1 KQIYLATGSNRNFKS
16 ISTNYQYMKNLKIAI
31 LGTRG
36 IPNHYGGFE
45 HISEYV
51 SAGLVKKGHS
61 VTVYNSHN
69 HPYTHGTWN
78 GVKIQH
84 CYDPEYLVGTAG
96 QFIYDFNCLMDVR
109 RKKFDVVLL
118 MGYTSCSIW
127 GKLYPKD
134 STIITNMDGL
144 EWKRSKYSKK
154 VQQFLKYPE
163 GLAVKYSQFY
173 ISDSRVIK
181 DYLEDKYDIHSQYI
195 PYGADVFSEQ
205 EREQIDVTSAKKEDY
220 FLLMA
225 RMEPE
230 NNIES
235 ILEGFNNSNSHRSFK
250 VLGDT
255 GNRFGQYIRHRFKN
269 DERIQFKGAIF
280 DTPKVRALQNN
291 SYLYFHGHS
300 VGGTNPSLL
309 EAMASEALIA
319 AHDNPFNKSVLHSDA
334 FYFSNANDVRQI
346 VETVQR
352 KENERLMVNNN
363 LRKIKSQF
371 NWESIVDQYE
381 KFILECYYKAKHG

>member
-1 KQIYLATGSNRNFKS
+1 
-16 ISTNYQYMKNLKIAI
+16 MKLRIAI

-51 SAGLVKKGHS
+51 SAGLVKRGHS

-69 HPYTHGTWN
+69 HPYKENSWN
-78 GVKIQH
+78 GVDIIH
-84 CYDPEYLVGTAG
+84 CYDPEYLLGAAG
-96 QFIYDFNCLMDVR
+96 QFVYDFNCLTDA
-109 RKKFDVVLL
+109 RKRKFDVILI
-118 MGYTSCSIW
+118 MGYTSSSVW
-127 GKLYPKD
+127 GKLYPQK
-134 STIITNMDGL
+134 SAIITNMDGL
-144 EWKRSKYSKK
+144 EWKRSKYSKP
-154 VQQFLKYPE
+154 VQKFLQYAEK
-163 GLAVKYSQFY
+163 LAVKNSQYY
-173 ISDSRVIK
+173 ISDSLVIK
-181 DYLEDKYDIHSQYI
+181 SYLTDKYGIDSKYI
-195 PYGADVFSEQ
+195 PYGADLFSEL
-205 EREQIDVTSAKKEDY
+205 EREQFDKTEALKEDY

-230 NNIES
+230 NNIET
-235 ILEGFNNSNSHRSFK
+235 ILEGFNNSNSPKKFK

-255 GNRFGQYIRHRFKN
+255 GNRFGKFITHKFKN
-269 DERIQFKGAIF
+269 DDRIQFKGSIF
-280 DTPKVRALQNN
+280 DTAKVRSLQNN

-319 AHDNPFNKSVLHSDA
+319 AHNNPFNKSVLHTDA
-334 FYFSNANDVRQI
+334 YYFSNASEVKDI

-352 KENERLMVNNN
+352 KEPERLMVNNN
-363 LRKIKSQF
+363 LHKIKYQF

-381 KFILECYYKAKHG
+381 EFALECYYNYNYERVISYQG

>member
-1 KQIYLATGSNRNFKS
+1 
-16 ISTNYQYMKNLKIAI
+16 MKNLKIAI

-51 SAGLVKKGHS
+51 SAGLVKRGHS

-69 HPYTHGTWN
+69 HPYTRDTWN
-78 GVKIQH
+78 GVNIKH
-84 CYDPEYLVGTAG
+84 CFDPEFMIGTAG
-96 QFIYDFNCLMDVR
+96 QFVYDLNCLVDAR
-109 RKKFDVVLL
+109 RQKFDVVLL
-118 MGYTSCSIW
+118 MGYTSSSVW
-127 GKLYPKD
+127 GRLYPQ
-134 STIITNMDGL
+134 SSAIITNMDGL
-144 EWKRSKYSKK
+144 EWKRSKYSKP
-154 VQQFLKYPE
+154 VQQFLKYAE
-163 GLAVKYSQFY
+163 KLAVKYSHFY

-181 DYLEDKYDIHSQYI
+181 EYLEDKYHINSQYI
-195 PYGADVFSEQ
+195 PYGADVYSEY
-205 EREQIDVTSAKKEDY
+205 EREQLTNGEAQKEDY

-230 NNIES
+230 NNIEA
-235 ILEGFNNSNSHRSFK
+235 ILEGFNNSNSHKQFK

-255 GNRFGQYIRHRFKN
+255 GNRFGKFIRHRFKN

-280 DTPKVRALQNN
+280 DNAKVRALQNN

-319 AHDNPFNKSVLHSDA
+319 AHNNPFNKSVLNTDA
-334 FYFSNANDVRQI
+334 YYFSDSEEVRYL
-346 VETVQR
+346 VETVRRAGNERVMIQNNRDKIAFQFSWEKIVDEYESFIVECYQR
-352 KENERLMVNNN
+352 KQHER
-363 LRKIKSQF
+363 
-371 NWESIVDQYE
+371 IVSYQ
-381 KFILECYYKAKHG
+381 G

>member
-1 KQIYLATGSNRNFKS
+1 MKS
-16 ISTNYQYMKNLKIAI
+16 LRIAI

-36 IPNHYGGFE
+36 IPNYYGGFE

-69 HPYTHGTWN
+69 HPYTADTWN
-78 GVKIQH
+78 GVTIKH

-96 QFIYDFNCLMDVR
+96 QFIYDLNCLMDA
-109 RKKFDVVLL
+109 RKQKFDVVLL

-127 GKLYPKD
+127 GRLYPKN

-144 EWKRSKYSKK
+144 EWKRSKYSKR
-154 VQQFLKYPE
+154 VQQFLKYAE
-163 GLAVKYSQFY
+163 KLAVKHSQFY

-181 DYLEDKYDIHSQYI
+181 QYLEDKYHVYSEYI
-195 PYGADVFSEQ
+195 PYGADVLSEI
-205 EREQIDVTSAKKEDY
+205 EREQLDAREAQKEDY

-230 NNIES
+230 NNIET
-235 ILEGFNNSNSHRSFK
+235 ILEGFNNSNSRRKFK

-255 GNRFGQYIRHRFKN
+255 SNRFGQYIRNKFNN

-319 AHDNPFNKSVLHSDA
+319 AHNNPFNKSVLHADA
-334 FYFSNANDVRQI
+334 FYFSNANEVQQL
-346 VETVQR
+346 VENVQR
-352 KENERLMVNNN
+352 KENEQMMVRNN
-363 LRKIKSQF
+363 LNKIAYQF
-371 NWESIVDQYE
+371 NWEKIIDEYE
-381 KFILECYYKAKHG
+381 AFIIECYKGAAYERIIAY

>member
-1 KQIYLATGSNRNFKS
+1 
-16 ISTNYQYMKNLKIAI
+16 MKLRIGI

-51 SAGLVKKGHS
+51 SAGLVERGHS

-69 HPYTHGTWN
+69 HPYTADTWN
-78 GVKIQH
+78 GVNIQH
-84 CYDPEYLVGTAG
+84 CYDPEYLIGAAG
-96 QFIYDFNCLMDVR
+96 QFVYDMNCIRDA
-109 RKKFDVVLL
+109 RKRNFDVVLI
-118 MGYTSCSIW
+118 MGYTSSSVW
-127 GKLYPKD
+127 GRLYPKN

-144 EWKRSKYSKK
+144 EWKRTKYSKP
-154 VQQFLKYPE
+154 VQQFLRYAEK
-163 GLAVKYSQFY
+163 LAVKHSNYY
-173 ISDSRVIK
+173 ISDSMVIRS
-181 DYLEDKYDIHSQYI
+181 YLAEKYAINSQYI
-195 PYGADVFSEQ
+195 PYGADMLTQ
-205 EREQIDVTSAKKEDY
+205 IEREQMDVKEALNEDY

-230 NNIES
+230 NNIEA
-235 ILEGFNNSNSHRSFK
+235 ILEGFNNSNSPRKFK

-255 GNRFGQYIRHRFKN
+255 GNRFGKFITHRFKN

-280 DTPKVRALQNN
+280 DNAKVRALQNN

-319 AHDNPFNKSVLHSDA
+319 AHDNPFNKSVLNADA
-334 FYFSNANDVRQI
+334 FYFSNANGVQQL
-346 VETVQR
+346 VENVQR
-352 KENERLMVNNN
+352 KDTERLMVRNN
-363 LRKIKSQF
+363 LKKIQYQF
-371 NWESIVDQYE
+371 SWEKVIEEYE
-381 KFILECYYKAKHG
+381 SFILECYDNLNYERVITRQR

>member
-1 KQIYLATGSNRNFKS
+1 
-16 ISTNYQYMKNLKIAI
+16 MKNLKIAI

-36 IPNHYGGFE
+36 VPNHYGGFE

-51 SAGLVKKGHS
+51 SAGLVKRGHS

-69 HPYTHGTWN
+69 HPYTADTWN

-84 CYDPEYLVGTAG
+84 CFDPEYLVGTAG
-96 QFIYDFNCLMDVR
+96 QFIYDFNCLMDAR

-127 GKLYPKD
+127 GRLYPKS

-154 VQQFLKYPE
+154 VQQFLKYAE
-163 GLAVKYSQFY
+163 KLAVKYSQFY
-173 ISDSRVIK
+173 ISDSKVIK
-181 DYLEDKYDIHSQYI
+181 DYLEDKYNIYSQYI

-205 EREQIDVTSAKKEDY
+205 EREQIDAASAQKEDY

-230 NNIES
+230 NNIET
-235 ILEGFNNSNSHRSFK
+235 ILEGFNNSNSPRSFK

-255 GNRFGQYIRHRFKN
+255 GNRFGKFIRHRFKN
-269 DERIQFKGAIF
+269 DERIQFKGSIF
-280 DTPKVRALQNN
+280 DTAKVRSLQNN

-319 AHDNPFNKSVLHSDA
+319 AHNNPFNKSVLNTDA
-334 FYFSNANDVRQI
+334 FYFSNSNEVQYL

-352 KENERLMVNNN
+352 KENEQKMVKNN
-363 LRKIKSQF
+363 LDKIAYQF
-371 NWESIVDQYE
+371 NWEKIIDEYE
-381 KFILECYYKAKHG
+381 TFIAACHESLNDERIIAY

>member
-1 KQIYLATGSNRNFKS
+1 
-16 ISTNYQYMKNLKIAI
+16 MKNLRIAI

-51 SAGLVKKGHS
+51 SAGLVKRGHS

-69 HPYTHGTWN
+69 HPYTADTWN
-78 GVKIQH
+78 GVNIKH
-84 CYDPEYLVGTAG
+84 CYDPEFRIGTAG
-96 QFIYDFNCLMDVR
+96 QFVYDLNCLMDA
-109 RKKFDVVLL
+109 RKQKFDVVLL
-118 MGYTSCSIW
+118 MGYTSCSVW
-127 GKLYPKD
+127 GKLYPKN

-144 EWKRSKYSKK
+144 EWKRSKYSKS
-154 VQQFLKYPE
+154 VQQFLKYAE
-163 GLAVKYSQFY
+163 KLAIKHSQYY

-181 DYLEDKYDIHSQYI
+181 DYLENKYKITSEYI
-195 PYGADVFSEQ
+195 PYGADVFTDQ
-205 EREQIDVTSAKKEDY
+205 EREQFDKTQALKEDY

-230 NNIES
+230 NNIET
-235 ILEGFNNSNSHRSFK
+235 ILEGFNNSNSRKNFK

-255 GNRFGQYIRHRFKN
+255 GNRFGKFIRDKFKN
-269 DERIQFKGAIF
+269 DERIQFKGSIF
-280 DTPKVRALQNN
+280 DTAKVRALQNN

-319 AHDNPFNKSVLHSDA
+319 AHNNPFNKSVLHADA
-334 FYFSNANDVRQI
+334 FYFSDAGEVQQL
-346 VETVQR
+346 VETVQH
-352 KENERLMVNNN
+352 KETEKTMVKNN
-363 LRKIKSQF
+363 LHKIAFQF
-371 NWESIVDQYE
+371 NWEKIIDEYE
-381 KFILECYYKAKHG
+381 TFILKCHGNNEHERIISY

>member
-1 KQIYLATGSNRNFKS
+1 
-16 ISTNYQYMKNLKIAI
+16 MKNLKIAI

-51 SAGLVKKGHS
+51 SAGLVKRGHS

-69 HPYTHGTWN
+69 HPYTRDTWN
-78 GVKIQH
+78 GVNIKH
-84 CYDPEYLVGTAG
+84 CFDPEFMIGTAG
-96 QFIYDFNCLMDVR
+96 QFVYDLNCLVDAR
-109 RKKFDVVLL
+109 RQKFDVVLL
-118 MGYTSCSIW
+118 MGYTSSSVW
-127 GKLYPKD
+127 GRLYPQ
-134 STIITNMDGL
+134 SSAIITNMDGL
-144 EWKRSKYSKK
+144 EWKRSKYSKP
-154 VQQFLKYPE
+154 VQQFLKYAE
-163 GLAVKYSQFY
+163 KLAVKYSHFY

-181 DYLEDKYDIHSQYI
+181 EYLEDKYHINSQYI
-195 PYGADVFSEQ
+195 PYGADVYSEY
-205 EREQIDVTSAKKEDY
+205 EREQLTNGEAQKEDY

-230 NNIES
+230 NNIEA
-235 ILEGFNNSNSHRSFK
+235 ILEGFNNSNSSKLFK

-255 GNRFGQYIRHRFKN
+255 GNRFGKFIRHRFKN

-280 DTPKVRALQNN
+280 DNAKVRALQNN

-319 AHDNPFNKSVLHSDA
+319 AHNNPFNKSVLNTDA
-334 FYFSNANDVRQI
+334 YYFSDSEEVRYL
-346 VETVQR
+346 VETVRRAGNERVMIQNNRDKIAFQFSWEKIVDEYESFIVECYQR
-352 KENERLMVNNN
+352 KQHER
-363 LRKIKSQF
+363 
-371 NWESIVDQYE
+371 IVSYQ
-381 KFILECYYKAKHG
+381 G